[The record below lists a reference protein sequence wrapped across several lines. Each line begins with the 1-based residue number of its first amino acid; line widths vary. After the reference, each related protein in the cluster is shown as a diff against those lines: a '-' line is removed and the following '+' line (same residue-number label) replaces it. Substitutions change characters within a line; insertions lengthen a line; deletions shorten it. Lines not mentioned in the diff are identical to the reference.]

1 MSRLLQRLSGI
12 GFPLQV
18 LTTVS
23 PFSAIWES
31 FPFITVRSPTVLH
44 GVFPLS
50 LDDSTLF
57 LASTP
62 CDAALFGDNELDI
75 SSEASPARWSS
86 LAHACLRDGLAT
98 LRRALLARLRSPPL
112 RVRCDCPY
120 DRLPQLLLLLLVQLR
135 HREPLDAALA
145 RLAASWPSFRLA
157 PPGGDIAPWV
167 DTTTLALPL
176 HRSSR
181 PRQK

>member
-1 MSRLLQRLSGI
+1 MCAACTEKPCSDHSSLTTEVPSVPPPPAAEAELLS
-12 GFPLQV
+12 PAV

-44 GVFPLS
+44 GVLPLS

-57 LASTP
+57 LTSTP

-86 LAHACLRDGLAT
+86 LAHACLRDGLMT
-98 LRRALLARLRSPPL
+98 LRRALLARLRSPGPSACS
-112 RVRCDCPY
+112 CDCPY

-145 RLAASWPSFRLA
+145 PSRRL
-157 PPGGDIAPWV
+157 
-167 DTTTLALPL
+167 LALLPP
-176 HRSSR
+176 RS
-181 PRQK
+181 PRG